1 MAYKIRH
8 HSQLTNLGFTVC
20 YWIDVSPDG
29 NLVIGAGEATDIQ
42 VFDKR
47 ENKIVK
53 KFEDVNPGKRCLS

>member
-1 MAYKIRH
+1 M
-8 HSQLTNLGFTVC
+8 TNLDFTVC